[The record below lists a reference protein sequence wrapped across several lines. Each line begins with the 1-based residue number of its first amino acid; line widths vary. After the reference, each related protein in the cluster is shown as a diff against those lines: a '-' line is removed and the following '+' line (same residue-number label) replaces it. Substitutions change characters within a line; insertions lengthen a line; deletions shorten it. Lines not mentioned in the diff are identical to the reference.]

1 LGGEHLHRDI
11 SEALTDQTVQY
22 ARVLL
27 DTLKQSNE
35 GSSNSSNIL
44 SDLEKTLKSVE
55 IRYKELSSLP
65 TTPSIPPPSAVP
77 LPASPTSRPI
87 SPPLEPTTVSLPPVE
102 PARNLRKRVL
112 NTETY
117 LRTRLAE
124 DREGDEAGLLPL
136 KFQQA
141 RKEENERDSLLG
153 GTRPGMGSAQLH
165 EELGGQLAD
174 VRLSL
179 AFWHQY

>member
-1 LGGEHLHRDI
+1 LGGEHLCGVIWD
-11 SEALTDQTVQY
+11 ALTDETVQY

-27 DTLKQSNE
+27 NTLKQSNE

-65 TTPSIPPPSAVP
+65 TTPAIPPPSA
-77 LPASPTSRPI
+77 
-87 SPPLEPTTVSLPPVE
+87 PVE
-102 PARNLRKRVL
+102 PARDLRKRVL

-136 KFQQA
+136 KFQHA

-174 VRLSL
+174 VRFSL
-179 AFWHQY
+179 PFWQQD

>member
-1 LGGEHLHRDI
+1 MLI
-11 SEALTDQTVQY
+11 SQTVQY

-44 SDLEKTLKSVE
+44 TDLEKTLKSVE
-55 IRYKELSSLP
+55 IRYKELSSQP
-65 TTPSIPPPSAVP
+65 PTPSVPVPAAVP

-87 SPPLEPTTVSLPPVE
+87 SPPSEPTPAVVLPP
-102 PARNLRKRVL
+102 AGRDLRKRVL

-124 DREGDEAGLLPL
+124 DREGHEAGLLPL

-174 VRLSL
+174 VRASL
-179 AFWHQY
+179 CSRSVY

>member
-1 LGGEHLHRDI
+1 LGGEHFPALVCD
-11 SEALTDQTVQY
+11 ALTDQTVQY

-27 DTLKQSNE
+27 NTLKQSNE

-77 LPASPTSRPI
+77 LPDSPTSRPI
-87 SPPLEPTTVSLPPVE
+87 SPPSEPMSVALPPVE
-102 PARNLRKRVL
+102 PARDLRKRVL

-174 VRLSL
+174 VRFSL
-179 AFWHQY
+179 PFWLRD

>member
-1 LGGEHLHRDI
+1 LGGEHTPQIIRAKLI
-11 SEALTDQTVQY
+11 SQTVQY

-44 SDLEKTLKSVE
+44 LDLEKTLKSVE

-65 TTPSIPPPSAVP
+65 TTPAIPPPSAVP

-87 SPPLEPTTVSLPPVE
+87 SPPSEPTSVALPPVD
-102 PARNLRKRVL
+102 PAKNLRKRVL

-136 KFQQA
+136 KYQQA

-174 VRLSL
+174 VRVLVPS
-179 AFWHQY
+179 WPVD